1 MVEVESCIASKPLG
15 SLGEGNGMPRFL
27 GCPLIVSVVVIP
39 SREKGDSLVAA
50 RSSGLPVGGAKY
62 NPD

>member
-1 MVEVESCIASKPLG
+1 MLQ
-15 SLGEGNGMPRFL
+15 FL
-27 GCPLIVSVVVIP
+27 GCPLTVSLVVVP
-39 SREKGDSLVAA
+39 SRKEGNSLVAA